1 VENVLSYLA
10 SHRYSLVTRYTATVF
25 ITLVFTLLRVEMGE
39 RAGTYGFFVFIPAI
53 FLSSLLF
60 DRGSGLLATALSTAA
75 LAYIIEPFESFAVAQ
90 KHIIPLAFFVL
101 ECTGIAALC
110 EALRHALE
118 RATQAEREKDLMS
131 QELAHRT
138 KNNLQ
143 MIASVLTLQARAQ
156 TEPAVRA
163 AFDVAISRVQ
173 IIARAHERLQPG
185 GPQGEVNLRDF
196 LEDLCGTLG
205 DTLRDLRPVA
215 VRVEVEPIMTGPDK
229 AVPLGLIVNE
239 LVTNAFK
246 YAFPGGSG
254 GCRGG
259 EPAPGERE
267 GGSTV
272 CGRQRGWLRGR
283 KRGPGHSPD
292 TASGAATWGEH
303 PAGGW
308 EPRLPCDSASVAL
321 KRLALEVVNASK
333 PADNGLGET

>member
-1 VENVLSYLA
+1 MENVLSYLA
-10 SHRYSLVTRYTATVF
+10 SHRYSLVTRYAATVF

-118 RATQAEREKDLMS
+118 RATQAEREKDLMF

-246 YAFPGGSG
+246 YAFPEGAEGAVEVSLRRVSEKEVQLSVEDNGVGCAAGSEGLGTRLTRLLVQQLGGSIQRAVG
-254 GCRGG
+254 SPGCRVI
-259 EPAPGERE
+259 A
-267 GGSTV
+267 
-272 CGRQRGWLRGR
+272 
-283 KRGPGHSPD
+283 
-292 TASGAATWGEH
+292 
-303 PAGGW
+303 
-308 EPRLPCDSASVAL
+308 RLSL
-321 KRLALEVVNASK
+321 
-333 PADNGLGET
+333 

>member
-1 VENVLSYLA
+1 MENILSYLA
-10 SHRYSLVTRYTATVF
+10 SHRYSLVTRYTVTVF
-25 ITLVFTLLRVEMGE
+25 ITLIFTLLRVEMGE
-39 RAGTYGFFVFIPAI
+39 RAGTYGFFVFIPAV
-53 FLSSLLF
+53 FLASLLF

-75 LAYIIEPFESFAVAQ
+75 LAYLIEPFDSFEVAQ
-90 KHIIPLAFFVL
+90 KHIIPLVFFVL

-118 RATQAEREKDLMS
+118 RATRAEREKDLMF

-246 YAFPGGSG
+246 YAFPDGAQGAVEVSLRRVSEKEVRLSVEDNGIGCTASDEGLGTRLTRLLVQQLGGSIQREAG
-254 GCRGG
+254 SPGCR
-259 EPAPGERE
+259 
-267 GGSTV
+267 V
-272 CGRQRGWLRGR
+272 
-283 KRGPGHSPD
+283 
-292 TASGAATWGEH
+292 TA
-303 PAGGW
+303 
-308 EPRLPCDSASVAL
+308 RLSL
-321 KRLALEVVNASK
+321 
-333 PADNGLGET
+333 

>member
-1 VENVLSYLA
+1 MENVLSYLA
-10 SHRYSLVTRYTATVF
+10 SHRYSLVTRYSVTVF
-25 ITLVFTLLRVEMGE
+25 ITLIFTLLRVEMGD

-60 DRGSGLLATALSTAA
+60 DRGSGLVATTLSTAA
-75 LAYIIEPFESFAVAQ
+75 LAYLIEPVDSFAVAQ
-90 KHIIPLAFFVL
+90 KHIVPLAFFVL

-118 RATQAEREKDLMS
+118 RATQAEREKDLMF

-215 VRVEVEPIMTGPDK
+215 VRVDVEPIMTGPDK

-246 YAFPGGSG
+246 YAFPDGAEGAVQVSLRRVSEEAQLTVEDNGVGCTALQEGLGSRLTRLLVQQLGGQIERQAG
-254 GCRGG
+254 NPGCRVI
-259 EPAPGERE
+259 A
-267 GGSTV
+267 
-272 CGRQRGWLRGR
+272 
-283 KRGPGHSPD
+283 
-292 TASGAATWGEH
+292 
-303 PAGGW
+303 
-308 EPRLPCDSASVAL
+308 
-321 KRLALEVVNASK
+321 RLAL
-333 PADNGLGET
+333 

>member
-1 VENVLSYLA
+1 VENILSYLA
-10 SHRYSLVTRYTATVF
+10 SHRYSLVTRYSVTAF

-39 RAGTYGFFVFIPAI
+39 RAGVYGFFVFIPAI
-53 FLSSLLF
+53 FLASLLF

-75 LAYIIEPFESFAVAQ
+75 LAYIIEPADSFEVSQ
-90 KHIIPLAFFVL
+90 KHIIPLTFFVL

-118 RATQAEREKDLMS
+118 RAKHAEREKDLMF

-156 TEPAVRA
+156 TEPVARA

-215 VRVEVEPIMTGPDK
+215 VRVEVEPIMAGPDK

-239 LVTNAFK
+239 FVTNAFK
-246 YAFPGGSG
+246 YAFPDGAEGAVEVSLRRVSEKEVHLSVKDNGIGCGTAHEGLGSRLTRLLVQQLGGSIQREAG
-254 GCRGG
+254 SSGCHVI
-259 EPAPGERE
+259 A
-267 GGSTV
+267 
-272 CGRQRGWLRGR
+272 
-283 KRGPGHSPD
+283 
-292 TASGAATWGEH
+292 
-303 PAGGW
+303 
-308 EPRLPCDSASVAL
+308 RLSL
-321 KRLALEVVNASK
+321 
-333 PADNGLGET
+333 